1 MHWFKHSPWVDIIVI
16 SKIPRFCEKQHTA
29 WLVESCKSFC
39 NLWQKYYILLYNEH
53 MLDIES
59 VCVCTENMF
68 KNWSHSYICIF
79 YTLTETN
86 IDISFRA
93 VSSHF
98 STLGYHTNIHACKKG
113 NWHTDELS
121 TSVCCQMGMRDM
133 IQLWWARCGSV
144 IQFRPPSVYAE
155 WRGAD
160 DLPNDQGCGF
170 YSPFIRTYIFIFF

>member
-1 MHWFKHSPWVDIIVI
+1 MCVHWEYVK
-16 SKIPRFCEKQHTA
+16 
-29 WLVESCKSFC
+29 
-39 NLWQKYYILLYNEH
+39 
-53 MLDIES
+53 
-59 VCVCTENMF
+59 

-170 YSPFIRTYIFIFF
+170 YSPFIRTYIFIFFLNYNIFWILKPILILAVLSMGSSTFRSHHCAI

>member
-1 MHWFKHSPWVDIIVI
+1 MHWFKHSPAVDIII
-16 SKIPRFCEKQHTA
+16 SKYHDFVRISILRGS
-29 WLVESCKSFC
+29 LVSHSVTCDKKKITSCFIMSMSLTS
-39 NLWQKYYILLYNEH
+39 NLY
-53 MLDIES
+53 
-59 VCVCTENMF
+59 VCPLMF
-68 KNWSHSYICIF
+68 KNWSHTYICIY

-113 NWHTDELS
+113 NWHIDELS

-133 IQLWWARCGSV
+133 IQRWWARCGSV
-144 IQFRPPSVYAE
+144 TQFRPPSVCAE

-170 YSPFIRTYIFIFF
+170 YSPFIHTYIFIFF